1 MGKWEDV
8 DLEHCTAWTL
18 IRKTQP
24 MIDVPL
30 NDKSARVVRG
40 WPGIRK
46 EEYVFYNPE
55 TGSQGKDLWL

>member
-1 MGKWEDV
+1 
-8 DLEHCTAWTL
+8 
-18 IRKTQP
+18 